1 MCRAGSAPCSA
12 AACDEAAARCRT
24 LGVDFDGDG
33 YPEGADC
40 DDENASRFPYN
51 PERCDAIDNDC
62 DPETLGPDADGDGVV
77 ATACCNQQ
85 PNGAAPVCGTD
96 CNDAAPAV
104 KPSAMEICNGVDEDC
119 DGVID
124 DGVQTTYTVDADGDG
139 YGSNAPEAMTTLGCV
154 PALGYAPTADDCNDT
169 PGVGRGINPSGV
181 EVCDPTMRDENCD
194 GAVNEGCGCPSVGSS
209 QPCCGTRGTQTCQMT
224 AEGSIWSECSVLM
237 AEEICNGIDDDCDTI
252 RDEEPPTGSLCEVT
266 GQVCTGATC
275 QCPVGQQACGGTCQP
290 YAEACTVGI
299 GACMRIGANTICD
312 GGTFVC
318 NVSPG
323 TPHGGPCNGSDDNC
337 SGEPSDDAANAP
349 IYYRDCDGDTFGAG
363 PAIRACVRGSSCNGN
378 LDSTT
383 STDCQDGL
391 PLPAVGGVPHPESIY
406 PTRTDLCDGVDNNCD
421 GTLDS
426 VCTYNVSTRSCGRT
440 CPTTQWTSG
449 PLSWTGQQRCTAGM
463 NTNACGFAS
472 ACTTTAPLPE
482 LIENWTL
489 DTIGVRANPSVACSP
504 TLINFSV
511 PSPGVL
517 VMGSDY
523 RWDGTGLG
531 GACNLFGLSRVYYG
545 VYRFLPPGRYRMA
558 VSYSKEAGGRFQASL
573 RNANL
578 SCCTDIPDTE
588 VEDRSD
594 AAVPGAIRVREF
606 DIVNPDGCSQ
616 VELQIN
622 YQSLTAPS
630 SGVGNSVAFYGVSIT
645 RIGDLQL

>member
-323 TPHGGPCNGSDDNC
+323 TPVTEVPCNGSDDNC

-363 PAIRACVRGSSCNGN
+363 PAIRACVRGAAAMATWTPPPARTARMACHCLRWAAFLTPSPSIR
-378 LDSTT
+378 LVRT
-383 STDCQDGL
+383 S
-391 PLPAVGGVPHPESIY
+391 A
-406 PTRTDLCDGVDNNCD
+406 
-421 GTLDS
+421 
-426 VCTYNVSTRSCGRT
+426 
-440 CPTTQWTSG
+440 
-449 PLSWTGQQRCTAGM
+449 TA
-463 NTNACGFAS
+463 S
-472 ACTTTAPLPE
+472 TTTAMEP
-482 LIENWTL
+482 WTACAR
-489 DTIGVRANPSVACSP
+489 TTSAPAPVAEPVRRRSGHLARSA
-504 TLINFSV
+504 
-511 PSPGVL
+511 G
-517 VMGSDY
+517 
-523 RWDGTGLG
+523 
-531 GACNLFGLSRVYYG
+531 RV
-545 VYRFLPPGRYRMA
+545 
-558 VSYSKEAGGRFQASL
+558 SS
-573 RNANL
+573 
-578 SCCTDIPDTE
+578 
-588 VEDRSD
+588 
-594 AAVPGAIRVREF
+594 AAPRG
-606 DIVNPDGCSQ
+606 
-616 VELQIN
+616 
-622 YQSLTAPS
+622 
-630 SGVGNSVAFYGVSIT
+630 
-645 RIGDLQL
+645 